1 MTFSYMGLDLNTWVE
16 IVVVLT
22 ILLSIPIFIYTY
34 HRSEQKINL
43 IVYYILFIALSII
56 MVYVVLLGNTITIV

>member
-22 ILLSIPIFIYTY
+22 MLLSIPIFTYTY

-43 IVYYILFIALSII
+43 IVYYILFIALTII